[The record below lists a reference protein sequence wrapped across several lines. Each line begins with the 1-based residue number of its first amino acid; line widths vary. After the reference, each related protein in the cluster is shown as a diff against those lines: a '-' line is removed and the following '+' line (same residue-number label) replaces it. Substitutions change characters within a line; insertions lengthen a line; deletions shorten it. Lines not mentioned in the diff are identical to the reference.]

1 MHRTAAVVAVLAA
14 ISVTGANGEAK
25 ELTEDNFEQEV
36 FKGNK
41 NFVFVKFQAPWWG
54 HCKKLKP
61 DWDKL
66 GGVFNKA
73 DSKALIAD
81 VDCTADTG
89 KKVCEKYGVEGYP
102 TIKYFTA
109 TTGDDGEKY
118 EEARDYNALKKF
130 TKKMSKDPC
139 NMVTLENCNKKEKA
153 FIEEINAYDEPK
165 IKSELETLSAT
176 VEEAKKKHKD
186 LADLFE
192 KQKDEAM
199 ATMKLQEE
207 AKKEMDKV
215 SKTTMFKVKILE
227 QKAGKPKEE
236 L

>member
-1 MHRTAAVVAVLAA
+1 
-14 ISVTGANGEAK
+14 
-25 ELTEDNFEQEV
+25 
-36 FKGNK
+36 
-41 NFVFVKFQAPWWG
+41 
-54 HCKKLKP
+54 
-61 DWDKL
+61 
-66 GGVFNKA
+66 
-73 DSKALIAD
+73 
-81 VDCTADTG
+81 VDCTADSA
-89 KKVCEKYGVEGYP
+89 KELCSKYGVQGYP

-109 TTGDDGEKY
+109 STGDDGEKY

-139 NMVTLENCNKKEKA
+139 DVSSLANCNKKEKA
-153 FIEEINAYDEPK
+153 FIEEISAYDEAK
-165 IKSELETLSAT
+165 LKEELTTLSGA
-176 VEEAKKKHKD
+176 VDEAKKKHQD

-215 SKTTMFKVKILE
+215 TKGSAFKINILDQKGVK
-227 QKAGKPKEE
+227 KKEE